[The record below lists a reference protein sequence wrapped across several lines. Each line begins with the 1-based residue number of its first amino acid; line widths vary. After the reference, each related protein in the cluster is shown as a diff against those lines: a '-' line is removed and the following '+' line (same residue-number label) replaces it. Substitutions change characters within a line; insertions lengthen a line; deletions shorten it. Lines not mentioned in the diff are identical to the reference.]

1 MLVAPEWAKTLEGCM
16 TFTSETTIDI
26 VNKSPNILPEYSTKD
41 SAGMDLRAD
50 FSRIKLENTKPLG
63 LFFDAD
69 SVCIIDNKMWTLEIK
84 PGGRAL
90 IPTGLHIALPTGFEA
105 QVRPRS
111 GMAINQ
117 GITVLNT
124 PGTIDSDYRGEI
136 KVLLINLS
144 NETYKIQPKE
154 RVGQLI
160 LSKIYHSDFKVM
172 DELSETIRGEGGF
185 GHTGK

>member
-1 MLVAPEWAKTLEGCM
+1 MTEG
-16 TFTSETTIDI
+16 
-26 VNKSPNILPEYSTKD
+26 
-41 SAGMDLRAD
+41 SAGLDVSANIEEEIELKSLERYLVPTG
-50 FSRIKLENTKPLG
+50 IKLE
-63 LFFDAD
+63 
-69 SVCIIDNKMWTLEIK
+69 
-84 PGGRAL
+84 
-90 IPTGLHIALPTGFEA
+90 IPVGFEI

-111 GMAINQ
+111 GLAFKH
-117 GITVLNT
+117 GVTVLNT

>member
-1 MLVAPEWAKTLEGCM
+1 MEKIKVGITIENNVEIPKYMTEG
-16 TFTSETTIDI
+16 
-26 VNKSPNILPEYSTKD
+26 
-41 SAGMDLRAD
+41 SAGLDVSANIEEEIELKSLERYLV
-50 FSRIKLENTKPLG
+50 STGIKLE
-63 LFFDAD
+63 
-69 SVCIIDNKMWTLEIK
+69 
-84 PGGRAL
+84 
-90 IPTGLHIALPTGFEA
+90 IPVGFEI

-111 GMAINQ
+111 GLAFKH
-117 GITVLNT
+117 GVTVLNT

-154 RVGQLI
+154 RIGQLI
-160 LSKIYHSDFKVM
+160 LSKIYHSDFKVV